1 MKKRE
6 PRVLT
11 SIPARMRLEDQWLDV
26 KIMNLSLHGMML
38 RMARAPSRG
47 SYIEVRRASSVI
59 VGRVVWSK
67 DGQCGV
73 RAQDEIDMATLANA
87 PVQVAAPVWKAG
99 DADRRADR
107 RRYVDQSEERS
118 RLVARRLQFAALTLF
133 VLLASAA
140 ILKIISDSFVQ
151 AIARVADAL

>member
-6 PRVLT
+6 PRVQT

-38 RMARAPSRG
+38 RMARAPRRG

-59 VGRVVWSK
+59 VGRVVWSR

-73 RAQDEIDMATLANA
+73 RAQDEIDMAAVANA
-87 PVQVAAPVWKAG
+87 PAKAAAPAWKAG
-99 DADRRADR
+99 DADRRSDQR
-107 RRYVDQSEERS
+107 RHVEQSEERS
-118 RLVARRLQFAALTLF
+118 RLIARRLQFASLTLF

-140 ILKIISDSFVQ
+140 VLKVISDSFVE
-151 AIARVADAL
+151 AVGRVTAAL